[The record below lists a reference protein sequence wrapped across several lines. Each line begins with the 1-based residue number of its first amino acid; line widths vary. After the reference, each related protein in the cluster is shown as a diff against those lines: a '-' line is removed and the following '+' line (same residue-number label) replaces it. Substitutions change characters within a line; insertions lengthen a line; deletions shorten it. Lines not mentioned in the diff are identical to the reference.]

1 MKYPLESVLGVSTF
15 GAWVDPNN
23 NKVMGDRIE
32 EQVIAKELADLTT
45 VWDLKKADRMQ
56 EAINEGIIRPG
67 EVRGILGITNGVVKE
82 EEKGV

>member
-1 MKYPLESVLGVSTF
+1 
-15 GAWVDPNN
+15 
-23 NKVMGDRIE
+23 MGDRIE